1 MENDE
6 RGASSL
12 SFTGWYEGFNA
23 RVGPVVRPL
32 RTKFIIPKK
41 ATKRRMTRFAARSPT
56 MMGPYLSTVDSVL
69 DELLSARF
77 TAALLDPARASEPV
91 GMVHAGTSTAVGVDE
106 SALEAVGATET
117 DGVDEPEVDAED
129 EDDGPSKRL
138 MISCGASSE
147 GLFSS
152 SSART
157 VAKSAAAWS
166 VAVSASS

>member
-1 MENDE
+1 VENDE

-12 SFTGWYEGFNA
+12 SFTGWYKGFNA
-23 RVGPVVRPL
+23 RVGSFFRPL

-41 ATKRRMTRFAARSPT
+41 ATKRRMSRFAASPT

-69 DELLSARF
+69 RELLSARF
-77 TAALLDPARASEPV
+77 ATALLEPARASKP
-91 GMVHAGTSTAVGVDE
+91 
-106 SALEAVGATET
+106 EAVGANEL
-117 DGVDEPEVDAED
+117 EVDAED
-129 EDDGPSKRL
+129 EDDGPSKRW
-138 MISCGASSE
+138 MTSCGASSG
-147 GLFSS
+147 GLFSN